1 MGLLLMDESAN
12 ATRPGPETPTPQ
24 LNQLNQVDQVAQLL
38 RLIEL
43 QAAEERNRQPL
54 MPLSLRGVSF
64 RWGSLIAIIIFAIG
78 SVTVMEWMVSQ
89 IPRPPAHAANGAQV
103 QVSTTGPAAA
113 QR

>member
-1 MGLLLMDESAN
+1 MDESAN

-24 LNQLNQVDQVAQLL
+24 INQLNQVDQVAQLL

-43 QAAEERNRQPL
+43 QAAAERNRRPL
-54 MPLSLRGVSF
+54 MPVSLRGVSF

-78 SVTVMEWMVSQ
+78 SVIVMEWMLSQ
-89 IPRPPAHAANGAQV
+89 IPRPPAHPANAG
-103 QVSTTGPAAA
+103 QVSTAGSAAA